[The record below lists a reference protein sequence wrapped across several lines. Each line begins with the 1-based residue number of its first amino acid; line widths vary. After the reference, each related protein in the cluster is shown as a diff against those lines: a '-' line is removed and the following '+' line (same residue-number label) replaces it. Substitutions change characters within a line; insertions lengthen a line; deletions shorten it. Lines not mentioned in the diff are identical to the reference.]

1 MNQSRL
7 KNLITFF
14 IIIVTVAIIVT
25 VFFERIFQRNV
36 PFLNLI
42 RREPDRKLLP
52 KYVNFSS
59 STLQWTMKQG
69 QNLTIVTSFW
79 DIGSFQKG
87 DHRMFSPSMY
97 EEWAKVYGFLLNP
110 LIIFTDSKHFK
121 NLMSELRHDR
131 QGLTKVIYMKKR
143 KLWPFQLLMDIKSVF
158 DQPDY
163 PKYHPNTVLAEYSAI
178 QHAKYA
184 AVGDA
189 IRSNIFESEYY
200 AWLDIGYFRDIVN
213 DKRYF
218 ILTPPE
224 NHNKSL
230 LAMNEVYHPNLNL
243 TPEEIFKQNV
253 VWVGGGIFIGTRS
266 VQLAFEELYKK
277 AVLHFLGKKLMNSD
291 QQVIYAMYSLEG
303 TRSLKPNVELQL
315 YSMKDDKSVG
325 TRNPWFYLGF
335 LCRHAVEIES
345 QSVH

>member
-1 MNQSRL
+1 
-7 KNLITFF
+7 
-14 IIIVTVAIIVT
+14 
-25 VFFERIFQRNV
+25 
-36 PFLNLI
+36 
-42 RREPDRKLLP
+42 
-52 KYVNFSS
+52 
-59 STLQWTMKQG
+59 MKQG

-87 DHRMFSPSMY
+87 DHHIFSPSMY

-163 PKYHPNTVLAEYSAI
+163 PKYHPNTALAEYSAI

-243 TPEEIFKQNV
+243 TPDEIFKQNV
-253 VWVGGGIFIGTRS
+253 VWVGG
-266 VQLAFEELYKK
+266 
-277 AVLHFLGKKLMNSD
+277 
-291 QQVIYAMYSLEG
+291 
-303 TRSLKPNVELQL
+303 
-315 YSMKDDKSVG
+315 
-325 TRNPWFYLGF
+325 
-335 LCRHAVEIES
+335 
-345 QSVH
+345 